1 MIGSKK
7 TIKKKIISS
16 HIGIILIYVII
27 TSIVFNIC
35 LNIYV
40 RRQTRTQLISASELI
55 KKSMNTELF
64 GSNLL
69 QSEGKEDR
77 ELIKSLLKI
86 NRILK
91 QTQSFLDID
100 YAMVGKKNNLI
111 YPKDNSSENYELLVN
126 QIMPALPKKHLNML
140 EQNKNGV
147 IYFKANEVKYS
158 AIVHPIKT
166 ESGNSVGYLLLYSDL
181 NKSNKLIGTVNII
194 LLSILILTAIIALVI
209 SNTVAKK
216 ISRPIVF
223 LSRYAKKIGEREYEA
238 EFLEHDDDEIGEL
251 AETMKGMA
259 EKLSAYDSTM
269 KSFFQNA
276 SHELRTPLMSIQGYA
291 EGIKYGVVEDNESA
305 AEIIIEESKRLSN
318 LVDDLLYLS
327 KIDSFQE
334 CINIE
339 EIGVEDLLKSSI
351 ERVNGIAVKNK
362 KSIKLS
368 VITKDIKLQGDE
380 EMLTRALINIL
391 GNCLRYARKEIEVIL
406 DKEGSKIKIIIT
418 DDGVGFEETSLEKI
432 FNRFFKG
439 QGGNFGLGLAIT
451 KSIIEKHN
459 GKIIAGNNADGGAY
473 FKIYI

>member
-1 MIGSKK
+1 
-7 TIKKKIISS
+7 
-16 HIGIILIYVII
+16 
-27 TSIVFNIC
+27 
-35 LNIYV
+35 V
-40 RRQTRTQLISASELI
+40 RRQTRTQLISAAELI

-64 GSNLL
+64 GSNIM

-86 NRILK
+86 NKILK
-91 QTQSFLDID
+91 QTESFLDID

-111 YPKDNSSENYELLVN
+111 YPKDSSSENYELLVN
-126 QIMPALPKKHLNML
+126 QIMPVLSKKHLKMS
-140 EQNKNGV
+140 EQNKNV
-147 IYFKANEVKYS
+147 IIYFRVSDVKYS
-158 AIVHPIKT
+158 AIVHQIKT

-181 NKSNKLIGTVNII
+181 NKSNKLIVTVNII

-209 SNTVAKK
+209 SSTVAKK
-216 ISRPIVF
+216 ISKPIVF
-223 LSRYAKKIGEREYEA
+223 LSQYAKRIGEREYKA
-238 EFLEHDDDEIGEL
+238 EFLKHDDDEIGEL
-251 AETMKGMA
+251 AETMQGMA

-305 AEIIIEESKRLSN
+305 TEIIIEESKRLSN

-339 EIGVEDLLKSSI
+339 EIDVEDLLKSSI
-351 ERVNGIAVKNK
+351 ERINGIAVKNK
-362 KSIKLS
+362 KYIKLS
-368 VITKDIKLQGDE
+368 VVTKDIKLQGDE
-380 EMLTRALINIL
+380 EKLTRALINIL
-391 GNCLRYARKEIEVIL
+391 GNCLRYARKEIEVII
-406 DKEGSKIKIIIT
+406 DKEGSKIKILIR
-418 DDGVGFEETSLEKI
+418 DDGVGFEEASLEKV
-432 FNRFFKG
+432 FHRFFKG

-459 GKIIAGNNADGGAY
+459 GKIIAGNNADVGAY
-473 FKIYI
+473 FEIYI